1 MVGSTLNSFFFR
13 ENAFSGD
20 FESLR
25 KHSFLKSHHEEVA
38 QNILQLLKETLSAL
52 PLECLLGDTAISPA
66 KNHYVLRSA
75 YNEIVNQLQ
84 DYEIFISPSY

>member
-1 MVGSTLNSFFFR
+1 MKTQLF
-13 ENAFSGD
+13 
-20 FESLR
+20 
-25 KHSFLKSHHEEVA
+25 KIKHHEEVA

-52 PLECLLGDTAISPA
+52 PLECLLGDTAISLA